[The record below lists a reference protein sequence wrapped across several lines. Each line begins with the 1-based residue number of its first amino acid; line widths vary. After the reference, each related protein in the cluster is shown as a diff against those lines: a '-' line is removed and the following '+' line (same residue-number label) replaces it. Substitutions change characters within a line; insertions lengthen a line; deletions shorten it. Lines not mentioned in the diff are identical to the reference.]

1 MLSWVYAVVGFM
13 LFGKQFCDVVVQ
25 QMPLDV
31 SRCLYMVLWPIR
43 LILCW
48 IACAYPHED
57 AMDELIYLRDAQDGA
72 NDSHSYLLDELQ
84 QARETIDRL
93 NALVAS
99 MRAASPH
106 GSTSSI
112 DPENV
117 SELSADDS
125 WSDELN
131 PDNASALSPY
141 DI

>member
-13 LFGKQFCDVVVQ
+13 LFGKQFCNVVVQ

-43 LILCW
+43 LLLCL
-48 IACAYPHED
+48 IAYAYPHE
-57 AMDELIYLRDAQDGA
+57 AVMDEL
-72 NDSHSYLLDELQ
+72 SYLQDALDATIDVKNHYLDELL
-84 QARETIDRL
+84 QAEDTINSL

-99 MRAASPH
+99 LRAASPD
-106 GSTSSI
+106 GSISDY

-125 WSDELN
+125 YPLELN
-131 PDNASALSPY
+131 PDNVSALSPY